1 MEDRGSLSTASTV
14 DLAVPLFVGFCLAF
28 RLAVPLLCMKLAG
41 ADIQTGSMMKLAVGF
56 LAFGLTCFVVFG
68 ADALPWRL
76 ALQPSGVRWV
86 LFFLGFSLCSF
97 AWSETASVA
106 ASLVYWF
113 GTAVDV
119 ATTLLL
125 LRGKSTV
132 ASAEAVMKGFIFG
145 ACGVAIV
152 AWIMPAEYDLRLGD
166 ENFFNANSI
175 CNVCVFAVFFAQ
187 YLMRR
192 RGAKLQFVTLFFV
205 VTIVRSLSKTTIAAF
220 LISEVYLLIQDR
232 YMSRRTKLL
241 LTLGTVVLILAFWGL
256 FDTYYDVYTS
266 SGNQAETLTGRTAIW
281 GYVVGT
287 VTEHPWI
294 GHGFDSMWNVVPVFG
309 TFEAR
314 HAENEVLE
322 QVYSYGA
329 AGLILLG
336 GVYGSLLRN
345 IRRMAHPSVRV
356 IFVSI
361 VFFVVIRGLAEAEPF
376 DLLLPLWTVALI
388 SLLVRNESDEAQP
401 ETSND
406 VFFPATIAQQP
417 ASLPH

>member
-1 MEDRGSLSTASTV
+1 M
-14 DLAVPLFVGFCLAF
+14 
-28 RLAVPLLCMKLAG
+28 
-41 ADIQTGSMMKLAVGF
+41 
-56 LAFGLTCFVVFG
+56 
-68 ADALPWRL
+68 
-76 ALQPSGVRWV
+76 
-86 LFFLGFSLCSF
+86 
-97 AWSETASVA
+97 
-106 ASLVYWF
+106 
-113 GTAVDV
+113 
-119 ATTLLL
+119 LLL
-125 LRGKSTV
+125 LRRKGTV
-132 ASAEAVMKGFIFG
+132 GSAAAVMKGFIFG

-192 RGAKLQFVTLFFV
+192 RGAKLQFVTLFLV
-205 VTIVRSLSKTTIAAF
+205 VTIVRSLSKTTIVAF
-220 LISEVYLLIQDR
+220 LISEVYLLFQDR

-241 LTLGTVVLILAFWGL
+241 LTLGTAILILAFWGL
-256 FDTYYDVYTS
+256 LDAYYDVYTS

-281 GYVVGT
+281 SYVVGT
-287 VTEHPWI
+287 VAEHPWI

-322 QVYSYGA
+322 QIYCYGV

-361 VFFVVIRGLAEAEPF
+361 VFFVVIRGFAEAEPF
-376 DLLLPLWTVALI
+376 DLLLPLWTVILI
-388 SLLVRNESDEAQP
+388 SLLVQNESDEAQP
-401 ETSND
+401 ESES
-406 VFFPATIAQQP
+406 FFR
-417 ASLPH
+417 

>member
-1 MEDRGSLSTASTV
+1 MEDRGSLSTAATV
-14 DLAVPLFVGFCLAF
+14 DLAVPLLVGFCFAF

-41 ADIQTGSMMKLAVGF
+41 ADIQTGSMVKLAVGF

-68 ADALPWRL
+68 AGAPPWRR
-76 ALQPSGVRWV
+76 ALQPSSVRWV

-119 ATTLLL
+119 ATMLLL
-125 LRGKSTV
+125 LRLKGTV
-132 ASAEAVMKGFIFG
+132 GSAAAVMKGFLFG

-192 RGAKLQFVTLFFV
+192 RGAKLQFVTLFLV
-205 VTIVRSLSKTTIAAF
+205 VTIVRSLSKTTIVAF
-220 LISEVYLLIQDR
+220 LISEAYLLIQDR
-232 YMSRRTKLL
+232 SMSRRTKLL
-241 LTLGTVVLILAFWGL
+241 LTLGAVLLILAFWGL
-256 FDTYYDVYTS
+256 FEAYYDVYTS

-281 GYVVGT
+281 SYVVGK

-322 QVYSYGA
+322 QVYSYGG

-361 VFFVVIRGLAEAEPF
+361 VFFVVIRGFAEAEPF
-376 DLLLPLWTVALI
+376 DLLLPLWAVVLI
-388 SLLVRNESDEAQP
+388 SLLVQNQSDEAQS
-401 ETSND
+401 ETGND
-406 VFFPATIAQQP
+406 VFFPATTSQQP
-417 ASLPH
+417 ASPH